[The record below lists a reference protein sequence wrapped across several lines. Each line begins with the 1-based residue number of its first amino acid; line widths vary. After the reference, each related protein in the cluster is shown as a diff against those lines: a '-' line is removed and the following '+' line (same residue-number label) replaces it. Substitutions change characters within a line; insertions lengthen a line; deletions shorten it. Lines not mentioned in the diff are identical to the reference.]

1 VVHSKGEPVSFWMFM
16 VFFCLRRLFGDLFGE
31 IFGEMFDEIIALYYA
46 MDI

>member
-1 VVHSKGEPVSFWMFM
+1 M